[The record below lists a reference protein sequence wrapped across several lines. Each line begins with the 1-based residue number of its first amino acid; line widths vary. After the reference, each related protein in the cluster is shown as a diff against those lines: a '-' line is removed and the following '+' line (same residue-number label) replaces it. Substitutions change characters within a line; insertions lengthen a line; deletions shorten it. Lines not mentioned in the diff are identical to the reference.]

1 MPDLRPYE
9 ATPDMDLLGMT
20 EVERQIEGKCDV
32 ERYWALHHKE
42 DQVELFR
49 GNLLIVL
56 NCTKMIYFLSLSA
69 FWF

>member
-1 MPDLRPYE
+1 
-9 ATPDMDLLGMT
+9 MDLGMT

-49 GNLLIVL
+49 GTTIANILPAKL
-56 NCTKMIYFLSLSA
+56 Y
-69 FWF
+69 